1 MFSYKFDK
9 HGFLVK
15 FKARLCVRGDRQ
27 PVNGLDT
34 YAATLAGTTFRVLMA
49 ICAKF
54 DLETRQFDAVNAFT
68 NSDLDE
74 TVYCH
79 MPKGFRRRGWC
90 WKLLKALYG
99 LRRSPLLW
107 YRELSSKLKEL
118 GLQVVSEDACV
129 YHDGKILVFFYVDDI
144 IMMFRKEHQAR
155 FEQIQRGLFNAY
167 EMKDL
172 GELRWFLGI

>member
-1 MFSYKFDK
+1 MAKEVPDTPDITKIPIKWVFLYKFDA
-9 HGFLVK
+9 HGFLTK

-27 PVNGLDT
+27 PYNGLDT

-49 ICAKF
+49 ICTRF

-68 NSDLDE
+68 NSTLDE

-99 LRRSPLLW
+99 L
-107 YRELSSKLKEL
+107 
-118 GLQVVSEDACV
+118 
-129 YHDGKILVFFYVDDI
+129 
-144 IMMFRKEHQAR
+144 
-155 FEQIQRGLFNAY
+155 
-167 EMKDL
+167 
-172 GELRWFLGI
+172 